1 MRLDRHG
8 PHPATVKWPRR
19 FRAVA
24 LCVVLALIT
33 VGCGNGETPDEEPG
47 QEPEDEAGDEQT
59 RAAEQELTVGV
70 GGDPW
75 VDSEYNRKSRP
86 NYPLNADVCE
96 TLIRLTPEYELEP
109 SIATDWEH
117 TGNNVFR
124 FSLDEDATFSDGT
137 PVDAE
142 AVKHSIDYT
151 VEVEPE
157 TQYSFLGPES
167 TTIVD
172 EQTVEIEPI
181 SPNLRLIE
189 QINHPIYSI
198 VSTDT
203 VPLEDPEVTCSGPFS
218 VVEYTA
224 EERLVVERNEE
235 YWGEPAGLERI
246 TFRFFADDTTR
257 ALALQS
263 GEVDMIT
270 DVPRGILS
278 TLEEEA
284 GIHIER
290 SPVGQVMV
298 LYMSR
303 RDADG
308 AEKMLNDPLLRRAV
322 ATAMDKEAYVQG
334 VLDGNGEV
342 ADAVSPEAVFG
353 EYADLIEG
361 VDYDPE
367 ESERLLEE
375 AGWELQDDGSRTRDG
390 ETLELEIV
398 FAPLNVDLTT
408 VEFIQ
413 AQLEEVGIGAN
424 INQLDPG
431 AYSDRI
437 AAGDYDLDVSPPN
450 QNDVNP
456 AFLLSLRWYSKS
468 DIASAQINSPGP
480 DTEFERLID
489 QTQETS
495 DPDELQ
501 RLAAEAMHELMDE
514 EVGAVALAG
523 LYRIFAMN
531 EQVQGFEPHPS
542 GTNQRWSSVFIAE

>member
-1 MRLDRHG
+1 MRLHRVRG
-8 PHPATVKWPRR
+8 RSAVVAWPRLL
-19 FRAVA
+19 RAVA
-24 LCVVLALIT
+24 LCCLLGLVLVA
-33 VGCGNGETPDEEPG
+33 CDNGQTTETT
-47 QEPEDEAGDEQT
+47 EDEPDDDAGQAEAD
-59 RAAEQELTVGV
+59 AAVQELTVGV

-96 TLIRLTPEYELEP
+96 TMIRLTPEYELEP
-109 SIATDWEH
+109 SLATDWEH
-117 TGNNVFR
+117 TGDNVFR
-124 FSLDEDATFSDGT
+124 FTLDEDATFSDGS

-172 EQTVEIEPI
+172 EQTIEIEPI
-181 SPNLRLIE
+181 SPNLRLLE

-198 VSTDT
+198 VSPDT
-203 VPLEDPEVTCSGPFS
+203 VPLDDPDVTCSGPFK
-218 VVEYTA
+218 VVEYEA
-224 EERLVVERNEE
+224 EERLVVERNDD
-235 YWGEPAGLERI
+235 YWGESAILDRI
-246 TFRFFADDTTR
+246 TFRFFDDDTTR

-263 GEVDMIT
+263 GDVDMIT

-278 TLEEEA
+278 SLEEQPDLE
-284 GIHIER
+284 IER

-298 LYMSR
+298 LYLSR

-308 AEKMLNDPLLRRAV
+308 EEKLLDDPLLRRAV
-322 ATAMDKEAYVQG
+322 ATAMDKEAYVAG

-342 ADAVSPEAVFG
+342 TNSVSPVAVFG

-375 AGWELQDDGSRTRDG
+375 AGWELKDDGSRSKEG
-390 ETLELEIV
+390 ETLELTIV
-398 FAPLNVDLTT
+398 FTPLNVDLTT
-408 VEFIQ
+408 VEFVQ
-413 AQLEEVGIGAN
+413 AQLDAVGIGAN
-424 INQLDPG
+424 IDQLDPG
-431 AYSDRI
+431 AYRDRI
-437 AAGDYDLDVSPPN
+437 GAGDYDIDISPPN

-495 DPDELQ
+495 DRYELQ
-501 RLAAEAMHELMDE
+501 RLAAEAMHELIDE
-514 EVGAVALAG
+514 EVGAVPLAG
-523 LYRIFAMN
+523 LYRIFAMT
-531 EQVQGFEPHPS
+531 ERVEGFEPHPS
-542 GTNQRWSSVFIAE
+542 GTNQRWSSISLEE